1 MERAEC
7 LEERLGQVRLEFAI
21 SGEVQKMFVEK
32 EDDYKLRIATL
43 EEQLDVVASTAKVEV
58 ATLAD
63 HLSK

>member
-1 MERAEC
+1 
-7 LEERLGQVRLEFAI
+7 
-21 SGEVQKMFVEK
+21 MFVEK

-58 ATLAD
+58 AALAD